1 MNKFFLRMHASS
13 SMSSCSP
20 SHISC
25 AGGERSS
32 SDFFLLL
39 ESEMAKNT
47 LSFKQEI
54 ERISGGNY
62 RLGKEDP
69 LKRELENTVNSLR
82 NQLAVLETGLAEANE
97 EICVLREEKVSAL
110 SREKDQME
118 EFEAERD
125 RLHRVIQRLSD
136 ENKDLSK
143 QVKEITSQRNDLET
157 KNRLEDKYRRALVYI
172 DALQSKLSATPT
184 PPRGMANRRP
194 PPFFR

>member
-1 MNKFFLRMHASS
+1 
-13 SMSSCSP
+13 
-20 SHISC
+20 
-25 AGGERSS
+25 
-32 SDFFLLL
+32 
-39 ESEMAKNT
+39 MAKNT
-47 LSFKQEI
+47 LNFKQEM

-97 EICVLREEKVSAL
+97 EICVLREEKESAL

-143 QVKEITSQRNDLET
+143 QMKEITSQRKDLET